1 MKHII
6 DTKFYPG
13 WTRKAISFSIDDGNL
28 VMDQKFKDIVEPC
41 GIKGTFNLCS
51 DRLTKMS
58 PEEYREFYRG
68 YEIANHCKYHPCAFL
83 DGDVYEFSDEPFNSE
98 TAEGGKVYPDSEID
112 GMYYTLK
119 RNGRWYKTAKD
130 EDYKRF
136 ILEGHRELEEI
147 FGKGSVRAFI
157 WPCGLQKNAA
167 LIDFV
172 RNELPDGYYGAREGH
187 SWGAGEEAFALPENR
202 MAYGLTTR
210 HQDLL
215 KTAEL
220 YEALPDDGEL
230 KYFCFGV
237 HSIDYERDD
246 KWGDLRVF
254 AETYGARPEDYYYAS
269 TGEIFDYADAVA
281 SLEIGD
287 GEITNPSEIDVYVK
301 IDGERIVIKAK
312 RTIRIGE

>member
-1 MKHII
+1 MKDNI

-13 WTRKAISFSIDDGNL
+13 WTRKAISFTIDDGNL
-28 VMDQKFKDIVEPC
+28 VMDKKFKDIVEPY

-68 YEIANHCKYHPCAFL
+68 YEIANHCKYHVSAFL
-83 DGDVYEFSDEPFNSE
+83 DGTEYDFSDEPFNE
-98 TAEGGKVYPDSEID
+98 ATADKKKTYPDAKIP
-112 GMYYTLK
+112 GIYYYTK
-119 RNGRWYKTAKD
+119 WNGRWYKAAKN

-147 FGKGSVRAFI
+147 FGKGSIRCFA
-157 WPCGLQKNAA
+157 WPCGLQQNAE
-167 LIDFV
+167 LISFV
-172 RNELPDGYYGAREGH
+172 KNELPDYYGAREGH
-187 SWGAGEEAFALPENR
+187 SWGTGPEAFALPSDLK
-202 MAYGLTTR
+202 AFGLTTR
-210 HQDLL
+210 HTDLL

-220 YEALPDDGEL
+220 YEALADDGEL

-237 HSIDYERDD
+237 HSIDYERDG
-246 KWGDLRVF
+246 KWDDLRAF
-254 AETYGARPEDYYYAS
+254 AKKYGARPKDYYYAS

-287 GEITNPSEIDVYVK
+287 DEITNPSEIDVYVK
-301 IDGERIVIKAK
+301 IDGERRVIKAK
-312 RTIRIGE
+312 RTVKAGK